1 MGGGGQEGP
10 GEAPGIEPGGPGSRP
25 CALCSRCRCLPWER
39 GAAGD
44 GLVPLRF
51 QVHWWK
57 PKPPA
62 ASPPSGASQWRRV
75 GGTPPRTLLS
85 RRVRE
90 GGREGWQKWSLA
102 APPPSRCVLHAL
114 LRLEELGPGHSSPR
128 VRPALTALTAVSL
141 ASSPA
146 PLGPWGRNDA
156 PPVRQSRVTCGRSR
170 GRRNEQARGGGQK
183 AARAE
188 DEASAPGHAPA
199 IGTHPAQGPPATR
212 DGGRARP
219 PPAGPCRLLRRLLAE
234 PGVPRGGLSLKTVE
248 AWHPESGCLGLTS
261 VRTDLGGG
269 LTGLR
274 PTPGGLLLLRSLRD
288 PHASR
293 PLFAHF
299 LAHLLPSAPR
309 GAWPGGA

>member
-1 MGGGGQEGP
+1 MAEGGGHTPEDPPVKAGQ
-10 GEAPGIEPGGPGSRP
+10 GG
-25 CALCSRCRCLPWER
+25 
-39 GAAGD
+39 
-44 GLVPLRF
+44 
-51 QVHWWK
+51 
-57 PKPPA
+57 
-62 ASPPSGASQWRRV
+62 
-75 GGTPPRTLLS
+75 
-85 RRVRE
+85 RE
-90 GGREGWQKWSLA
+90 GGREGWQKRSLA

-128 VRPALTALTAVSL
+128 VRPALTALTALTALSL

-212 DGGRARP
+212 DRGRARP

-248 AWHPESGCLGLTS
+248 AWHPESGCLGRTS
-261 VRTDLGGG
+261 VGTDLSGG

-274 PTPGGLLLLRSLRD
+274 PTLGGLLLLRSLRD